1 MNRMK
6 ITDRRIVDRPRER
19 LLAADHGMLNDAEL
33 LAVLLRTGQADCDAL
48 ELGYHLLAAYGS
60 VRGLLDA
67 PVADLLKRPGL
78 GPTRV
83 ASLKVVMPITAR
95 YVASRLKE
103 PRSFPGTKEATMFVM
118 AEYAGLER
126 EIFGCLFLDARHRLL
141 SFDKLFFGSVDRANV
156 FPREVAKAALDC
168 NAAAV
173 IFAHNHPSGMAE
185 PSLTDIELTKRLV
198 HILQELDVRVLD
210 HLVVGHDGA
219 VSMAERGYL

>member
-6 ITDRRIVDRPRER
+6 IRDRRIVDRPRER
-19 LLAADHGMLNDAEL
+19 LLAADQGTLTDAEL
-33 LAVLLRTGQADCDAL
+33 LAVLLRTGQADYDAL
-48 ELGYHLLAAYGS
+48 DLGHHLLAAFGS
-60 VRGLLDA
+60 MRGLLDA
-67 PVADLLKRPGL
+67 PVGELLKLPGL

-83 ASLKVVMPITAR
+83 ASLKVVMPIVAR

-103 PRSFPGTKEATMFVM
+103 PRDFPGTKEASMFVI

-156 FPREVAKAALDC
+156 FPREVAKAALDY

-173 IFAHNHPSGMAE
+173 IFAHNHPSGVAE

-198 HILQELDVRVLD
+198 NILNELDVRVLD
-210 HLVVGHDGA
+210 HLIVGHDGA
-219 VSMAERGYL
+219 VSMAERGLL

>member
-1 MNRMK
+1 MK
-6 ITDRRIVDRPRER
+6 ITDRRIFDRPRER
-19 LLAADHGMLNDAEL
+19 LLAADQGMLNDAEL

-60 VRGLLDA
+60 MRGLLDA
-67 PVADLLKRPGL
+67 PVAELLKRRGL

-83 ASLKVVMPITAR
+83 ASLKVVTPIMAR
-95 YVASRLKE
+95 YVASRMKE
-103 PRSFPGTKEATMFVM
+103 PRDFPGTKEATMFVM

-141 SFDKLFFGSVDRANV
+141 SFDRLFFGSVDRANV

-173 IFAHNHPSGMAE
+173 IFAHNHPSGVAE
-185 PSLTDIELTKRLV
+185 PSVTDIEMTKRLV
-198 HILQELDVRVLD
+198 NILSELDVQVLD
-210 HLVVGHDGA
+210 HLVVGHEGA
-219 VSMAERGYL
+219 VSMAERGLL